1 MEILKSAYLVAFRSA
16 RIYFNAQYPDLKA
29 DISNSTTIEFN
40 FAKPEFNQGD
50 QHFAMPPLESMFA
63 QLGLSDWLLIFI
75 AGILA
80 AAFIL
85 IIILVR
91 RKEIHSH
98 VFFET
103 LDNHKE
109 HAERLV
115 RDEFSRNRQ
124 ESAGSARQ
132 AREEI
137 GRILKFTS
145 DSQLKQMREVAGMHK
160 DQLDSFSKQLLEMTK
175 LNEEKLEAMRTAV
188 YTQLR
193 TLQEDNSRK
202 LEQMRAVVDEKLQS
216 TLEKRLHE
224 SFKQVSERL
233 EQVYKG
239 LGEMR
244 SLATGV
250 GDLKKVLTNVKT
262 RGTWGE
268 IRLSHILEQILTPE
282 QYAVNVATKKSSSE
296 RVEFAIKLPGQGS
309 HPEKVV
315 WLPIDSKFPQE
326 DYQRLL
332 DAQEAA
338 DKTLAEKSVKNLEA
352 RVKAEA
358 KAIREKYIDPPHT
371 TDFGIMF
378 LPVEGLYAEVLR
390 RPGLCDSLQR
400 EHRIVVTGPTTLAA
414 LLNSLQM
421 GFRTLAIE
429 KRSSEVWELLGA
441 VKTQFGKFGEVL
453 AKTKKKLQEASHTI
467 DQAEVRTRVIT
478 RKLSKVQEL
487 PDTGSAKLLEP
498 VAIDDDEAVDDDS

>member
-1 MEILKSAYLVAFRSA
+1 LPYLHAIIAEIGFTNL
-16 RIYFNAQYPDLKA
+16 
-29 DISNSTTIEFN
+29 
-40 FAKPEFNQGD
+40 
-50 QHFAMPPLESMFA
+50 
-63 QLGLSDWLLIFI
+63 LLILV
-75 AGILA
+75 GVILA
-80 AAFIL
+80 AAVFLLIL
-85 IIILVR
+85 LVR
-91 RKEIHSH
+91 RREIKSQD
-98 VFFET
+98 FFAT
-103 LDNHKE
+103 LEKQQERIE
-109 HAERLV
+109 HMV
-115 RDEFSRNRQ
+115 RDEFTRNRQ

-132 AREEI
+132 SRQEI
-137 GRILKFTS
+137 GSILKSSS
-145 DSQLKQMREVAGMHK
+145 DSQLRQMGEVAGMQK
-160 DQLDSFSKQLLEMTK
+160 DQLDSFSKQLLALTK
-175 LNEEKLEAMRTAV
+175 LNEDKLENLRKTIEA
-188 YTQLR
+188 QLR
-193 TLQEDNSRK
+193 AMQEDNSRK

-216 TLEKRLHE
+216 TLEKRLGE

-233 EQVYKG
+233 EQVYRG

-268 IRLSHILEQILTPE
+268 IRLSHILEQILTPD
-282 QYAVNVATKKSSSE
+282 QYEVNVATKKASSE

-309 HPEKVV
+309 HKEKIV

-338 DKTLAEKSVKNLEA
+338 DKVQAEKSVKNLET

-358 KAIREKYIDPPHT
+358 KSIREKYIDPPHT

-400 EHRIVVTGPTTLAA
+400 DYRIVVTGPTTLAA

-441 VKTQFGKFGEVL
+441 VKTQFSKFGEVL
-453 AKTKKKLQEASHTI
+453 AKTKKKLQEASNTI
-467 DQAEVRTRVIT
+467 DKAEVRTRVIS

-487 PDTGSAKLLEP
+487 PLADSATLIEP
-498 VAIDDDEAVDDDS
+498 AAGDDDEMPDSDNH

>member
-1 MEILKSAYLVAFRSA
+1 MPHLNAIVAEVGFTNLLLILVGIILVAA
-16 RIYFNAQYPDLKA
+16 LV
-29 DISNSTTIEFN
+29 
-40 FAKPEFNQGD
+40 
-50 QHFAMPPLESMFA
+50 
-63 QLGLSDWLLIFI
+63 LL
-75 AGILA
+75 
-80 AAFIL
+80 
-85 IIILVR
+85 IILVR
-91 RKEIHSH
+91 RREIKSRD
-98 VFFET
+98 FFASLE
-103 LDNHKE
+103 KQQKQ
-109 HAERLV
+109 AERMV
-115 RDEFSRNRQ
+115 RDEFTRNRQ
-124 ESAGSARQ
+124 ESAGSARR

-137 GRILKFTS
+137 GSTLKYAS
-145 DSQLKQMREVAGMHK
+145 DSQLKQMRDVAGMQK
-160 DQLDSFSKQLLEMTK
+160 DQLDSFSKQLLEMTR
-175 LNEEKLEAMRTAV
+175 LNETKFEAMRKAV
-188 YTQLR
+188 ETQLR

-216 TLEKRLHE
+216 TLERRLGE

-244 SLATGV
+244 SLASGV

-268 IRLSHILEQILTPE
+268 IRLGHILEQILTPD
-282 QYAVNVATKKSSSE
+282 QYAANVVTNKSSSE
-296 RVEFAIKLPGQGS
+296 RVEFAIKLPGPDS
-309 HPEKVV
+309 HPEKAV

-338 DKTLAEKSVKNLEA
+338 DKNLAEKSVKNLEI

-358 KAIREKYIDPPHT
+358 RAIREKYIDPPQT

-390 RPGLCDSLQR
+390 LPGLCDSLQR
-400 EHRIVVTGPTTLAA
+400 EYRIVVTGPTTLAA

-453 AKTKKKLQEASHTI
+453 AKTKKKLQEASNTI

-487 PDTGSAKLLEP
+487 PDSDSAKLMEP
-498 VAIDDDEAVDDDS
+498 VTIDDDDVLDSDS

>member
-1 MEILKSAYLVAFRSA
+1 MPYLNAIIAEIGLTNLILILV
-16 RIYFNAQYPDLKA
+16 
-29 DISNSTTIEFN
+29 
-40 FAKPEFNQGD
+40 GV
-50 QHFAMPPLESMFA
+50 
-63 QLGLSDWLLIFI
+63 
-75 AGILA
+75 ILA
-80 AAFIL
+80 VAVIL
-85 IIILVR
+85 LIILVR
-91 RKEIHSH
+91 RREIKAQD
-98 VFFET
+98 FFAT
-103 LDNHKE
+103 LEKQQGRIE
-109 HAERLV
+109 HMV
-115 RDEFSRNRQ
+115 RDEFTRNRQ
-124 ESAGSARQ
+124 ESAGSAQQSRQ
-132 AREEI
+132 EI
-137 GRILKFTS
+137 GSILKSSS
-145 DSQLKQMREVAGMHK
+145 DSQLRQMSEVAGMQK
-160 DQLDSFSKQLLEMTK
+160 DQLDSFSKQLLALTR
-175 LNEEKLEAMRTAV
+175 LNEDKLESLRKTIEA
-188 YTQLR
+188 QLR
-193 TLQEDNSRK
+193 AMQEDNSRK
-202 LEQMRAVVDEKLQS
+202 LEQMRSVVDEKLQS
-216 TLEKRLHE
+216 TLEKRLGD

-268 IRLSHILEQILTPE
+268 IRLSHILEQILTPD
-282 QYAVNVATKKSSSE
+282 QYEVNVATKKGSNE
-296 RVEFAIKLPGQGS
+296 RVEFAIKLPGQGADKD
-309 HPEKVV
+309 KVV

-338 DKTLAEKSVKNLEA
+338 DKARAEISVKNLEV
-352 RVKAEA
+352 RVKTEA
-358 KAIREKYIDPPHT
+358 KAIRQKYIDPPNT

-400 EHRIVVTGPTTLAA
+400 DYRIVVTGPTTLAA

-441 VKTQFGKFGEVL
+441 VKTQFSKFGEVL
-453 AKTKKKLQEASHTI
+453 AKTKKKLQEASNTI
-467 DQAEVRTRVIT
+467 DQAEVRTRVIS

-487 PDTGSAKLLEP
+487 PSADSAKLIEP
-498 VAIDDDEAVDDDS
+498 VTIDDDETVDGDS